1 MPAPPAVPDAS
12 PDAAAT
18 AAAASA
24 PAAPTPLSLFQR
36 IRRVFPYIH
45 HVRKLWIVVLL
56 ATAVT
61 AATEP
66 AVPALLQP
74 LLDHGFQKN
83 SFNPWM
89 VPVALLALFAIR
101 GGSGFIADI
110 ALAKI
115 ANEGMF
121 AVRQALFA
129 RLLDARMD
137 LFTRESAS
145 SMSTAI
151 VHEVQTGFTLLVNAL
166 TALVKDSLALVAL
179 LGYLLYL
186 NWQLTLVVGL
196 LAPAVAWLMRTVS
209 RRLYRLAKSSQAA
222 TIDLAYAVEE
232 NVLANR
238 VVRLHAA
245 QPAQAGR
252 FQKLSASLRRLAMKS
267 AVAQA
272 LITPTMHM
280 LAATALSIVIMIALW
295 QSADSLTVGGFA
307 SFVTAMMMLIAPVK
321 RLSEVTSPIA
331 RALAALERSFDLV
344 DHAPPETGGSHAPQ
358 RATGR
363 IAFRSVSV
371 RYAGA
376 AREALDGVS
385 LEVSPGETVA
395 LVGPSGSGKTTLVN
409 LLPRFVE
416 PTAGSILLDGHALRD
431 WDLHALRRQLALVSQ
446 EVVMFNDTL
455 AANVALGHDVDRG
468 RVEDALHA
476 ANLGGLLAQLPQG
489 MDTVVGHN
497 AAALSGGQRQRLAI
511 ARALYKDAPILILDE
526 ATSALDTESERLVQ
540 EALRRLMAGRTT
552 LIIAHRLSTIEHA
565 DRVAVLDHGRLAECG
580 AHAELLAR
588 GGLYARLHALQFNG
602 AALAT

>member
-1 MPAPPAVPDAS
+1 MPAPPAVPDA
-12 PDAAAT
+12 AQAT
-18 AAAASA
+18 AAAA
-24 PAAPTPLSLFQR
+24 PASPSLSIAQR
-36 IRRVFPYIH
+36 IRRVFPYIR
-45 HVRKLWIVVLL
+45 HVRRLWIVVLL
-56 ATAVT
+56 ATAVS

-66 AVPALLQP
+66 AVPALLKP
-74 LLDHGFQKN
+74 LLDQGFQKN
-83 SFNPWM
+83 GFNPWM
-89 VPVALLALFAIR
+89 VPAALLLLFAIR
-101 GGSGFIADI
+101 GSAGFIADI

-121 AVRQALFA
+121 AVRRALFG

-137 LFTRESAS
+137 LFARESAS
-145 SMSTAI
+145 SLSNGI
-151 VHEVQTGFTLLVNAL
+151 VQEVQTGFSLLVNAL
-166 TALVKDSLALVAL
+166 TALVKDSLALLAL

-196 LAPAVAWLMRTVS
+196 LAPAVAWLMRTAS

-222 TIDLAYAVEE
+222 TIELAYAVEE

-238 VVRLHAA
+238 VVRLHGA

-252 FQKLSASLRRLAMKS
+252 FEGLSLSLRRLAMKS

-295 QSADSLTVGGFA
+295 QTGDSMTVGGFA
-307 SFVTAMMMLIAPVK
+307 SFVTAMLMLIAPVK

-344 DHAPPETGGSHAPQ
+344 EHTPQEQGGTHAPA
-358 RATGR
+358 RAQGHVVLRNVT
-363 IAFRSVSV
+363 V
-371 RYAGA
+371 RYPGASRDALAG
-376 AREALDGVS
+376 LS
-385 LEVSPGETVA
+385 LEVSPGETLA
-395 LVGPSGSGKTTLVN
+395 LVGPSGSGKTTVAN

-416 PTAGSILLDGHALRD
+416 PSAGSVLLDGHPLQD
-431 WDLHALRRQLALVSQ
+431 WDLGALRRQFAMVSQ
-446 EVVMFNDTL
+446 DVVMFNDTL
-455 AANVALGHDVDRG
+455 AANVALGGEVDRR
-468 RVEDALHA
+468 RVQQALEA
-476 ANLGGLLAQLPQG
+476 ANLGPMVAQLPQG
-489 MDTVVGHN
+489 IDTPVAHN
-497 AAALSGGQRQRLAI
+497 ATSLSGGQRQRLAI

-565 DRVAVLDHGRLAECG
+565 DRVAVLDHGRI
-580 AHAELLAR
+580 AELGSHTQLIAQ
-588 GGLYARLHALQFNG
+588 GGLYARLHALHGIQE
-602 AALAT
+602 TTQ